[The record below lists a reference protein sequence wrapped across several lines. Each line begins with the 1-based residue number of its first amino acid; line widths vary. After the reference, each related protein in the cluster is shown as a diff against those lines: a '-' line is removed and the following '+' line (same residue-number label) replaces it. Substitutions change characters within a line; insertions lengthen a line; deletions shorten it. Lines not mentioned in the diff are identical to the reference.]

1 MACDATARL
10 MYGLSIIVICLEAE
24 LAPCRFPGLLLAVG
38 LVPRLVQ
45 RYLSAWRDRSAE
57 IRLGIYWAA
66 VPLVLHWVLAPV
78 VDGGVAGAQT

>member
-1 MACDATARL
+1 

-45 RYLSAWRDRSAE
+45 RYLEYLARYRSAE

-66 VPLVLHWVLAPV
+66 VPLVLHRVLAPV
-78 VDGGVAGAQT
+78 VDGGVAGAHT